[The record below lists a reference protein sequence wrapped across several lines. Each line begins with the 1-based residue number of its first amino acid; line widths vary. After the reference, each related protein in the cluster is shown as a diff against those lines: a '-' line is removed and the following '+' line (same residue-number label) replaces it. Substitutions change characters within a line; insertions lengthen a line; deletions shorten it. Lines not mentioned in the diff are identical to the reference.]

1 MIKELLLSIVFV
13 SAVIAGFAVHWS
25 AGIGVLLASAY
36 IQWFQSA
43 LPRGERRDTQGFIDW
58 CKDEASRLYLENTEL
73 QRQLTWRD
81 AVGDPPEEDGFYL
94 IKSIDERLG
103 DCTGASWYRGCQF
116 INIGDK
122 ETVTHWLPIPKE

>member
-1 MIKELLLSIVFV
+1 MKTELMLRYETETGNEATFSYSGSDGYISFP
-13 SAVIAGFAVHWS
+13 WS
-25 AGIGVLLASAY
+25 DK
-36 IQWFQSA
+36 
-43 LPRGERRDTQGFIDW
+43 DTRGFIDW